1 MKVDKYPRLPTP
13 FACYER
19 SASRGAHLDRLSDAR
34 LTVDRSGGRRLR
46 RERKQYMQCHGDRS
60 LREGGT
66 RRRGSE
72 RKEKT
77 HLQAHASLA
86 VGPY

>member
-1 MKVDKYPRLPTP
+1 MMPLTP
-13 FACYER
+13 NIW
-19 SASRGAHLDRLSDAR
+19 S
-34 LTVDRSGGRRLR
+34 VP
-46 RERKQYMQCHGDRS
+46 MQRHSDRS